1 MIYLYGTLHLIPTHA
16 HVLTYPPFSSL
27 RVHLLLLLFSLL
39 GTEIVTA
46 MELMITPAPT
56 IYKPKM
62 LWTGKQVVSSLLKHM
77 CRPPLPQ
84 LNLGKECLLDHP
96 SMPLSIV
103 PSFPLFHFSF
113 FIFVLF
119 CFIDTALLPRGSQY
133 IKANCGYLFLSFLYL
148 FPPFVFH
155 VF

>member
-1 MIYLYGTLHLIPTHA
+1 MHLIPTHA
-16 HVLTYPPFSSL
+16 HVLTYLPFSSL

-84 LNLGKECLLDHP
+84 LNLGKECSLNHP
-96 SMPLSIV
+96 SMSPSLV
-103 PSFPLFHFSF
+103 PSFLLFFL
-113 FIFVLF
+113 IFLTFVMIT
-119 CFIDTALLPRGSQY
+119 FIDTALLLRGSQY

>member
-1 MIYLYGTLHLIPTHA
+1 MHLIPTDTHT
-16 HVLTYPPFSSL
+16 HTNSPLCCMC
-27 RVHLLLLLFSLL
+27 VHLLLLSFSLL

-84 LNLGKECLLDHP
+84 LNLGKECSLNHP
-96 SMPLSIV
+96 SMSPSLV
-103 PSFPLFHFSF
+103 PSFLLFFLTFLSF
-113 FIFVLF
+113 VMIT
-119 CFIDTALLPRGSQY
+119 FIDTALLLRGSQY
-133 IKANCGYLFLSFLYL
+133 IKANCGYLFLSFVYV
-148 FPPFVFH
+148 FPPFIFH